1 MNTERLL
8 REVEK
13 RLGDLDAAA
22 RAEVLQVLGDE
33 LLRERRRTRDF
44 PGTVQNERERRVEAE
59 TLREVLEAI
68 TRQAR
73 LEETIGEVLKQ
84 LARIV
89 PVESCSLALT
99 DGQGSFRIIAGRG
112 FDDSTGMGGRTFR
125 DPLTDAIL
133 ESRWPVS
140 ITDVREDERF
150 VVLPGSEEIRSWA
163 GIPLLVEGDVI
174 GILSLDRHRVEPFD
188 EEELH
193 RAKAVAFSAAAAV
206 RKAQQLEQIQRY
218 ATLMERLV
226 EVDQAVFADKHP
238 DDVAH
243 LLLEGAMRIG
253 AHRSGL
259 LVLAGTD
266 GPLVAATAGAFDG
279 LAGRPAPVALLVRET
294 SRLAAAQLT
303 AAWGAFV
310 PIAEDLLL
318 VPLSTGEVDVG
329 TLVLLDADGET
340 ADDRLLGAYA
350 SRAAAAY
357 LHAVRLAG

>member
-13 RLGDLDAAA
+13 RLGELDAPA
-22 RAEVLQVLGDE
+22 RADVLQVLADE

-89 PVESCSLALT
+89 PMESCSLALKDEQ
-99 DGQGSFRIIAGRG
+99 DGFRIIAGRG
-112 FDDSTGMGGRTFR
+112 FDDTAEIVGRVFR

-133 ESRWPVS
+133 EGRWPVS
-140 ITDVREDERF
+140 VTDVREDERF
-150 VVLPGSEEIRSWA
+150 VVIPGAEEVRSWA

-243 LLLEGAMRIG
+243 LVLEGAMRIG

-259 LVLAGTD
+259 LVLAGTE
-266 GPLVAATAGAFDG
+266 GPHVAAAAGAFDG
-279 LAGRPAPVALLVRET
+279 LLGRPAPVALIVRET
-294 SRLAAAQLT
+294 ARLPAAQVT

-318 VPLSTGEVDVG
+318 VPLTTGEVDVG
-329 TLVLLDADGET
+329 TIVLVDADGET

-350 SRAAAAY
+350 SRAASAY

>member
-8 REVEK
+8 REVDK
-13 RLGDLDAAA
+13 RLGDLDDGA
-22 RAEVLQVLGDE
+22 RAEVLQVLEDE

-89 PVESCSLALT
+89 PVESCSLALK
-99 DGQGSFRIIAGRG
+99 DAQDSFRVIAGRG
-112 FDDSTGMGGRTFR
+112 CDDSTEIGGRAFR
-125 DPLTDAIL
+125 DQLTDAIL
-133 ESRWPVS
+133 ETRWPVS
-140 ITDVREDERF
+140 ITDVREDARF
-150 VVLPGSEEIRSWA
+150 VVLPGAEEIRSWA

-238 DDVAH
+238 DDVAR
-243 LLLEGAMRIG
+243 LVLEGAMRIG

-266 GPLVAATAGAFDG
+266 GPHVGAAEGAFEG
-279 LAGRPAPVALLVRET
+279 LAGRPAPVALIVRET
-294 SRLAAAQLT
+294 ARVPAAQVT

-318 VPLSTGEVDVG
+318 VPLTTGEVDVG
-329 TLVLLDADGET
+329 TIVLLDPDGET

>member
-1 MNTERLL
+1 M
-8 REVEK
+8 
-13 RLGDLDAAA
+13 
-22 RAEVLQVLGDE
+22 
-33 LLRERRRTRDF
+33 
-44 PGTVQNERERRVEAE
+44 
-59 TLREVLEAI
+59 LEAI
-68 TRQAR
+68 GRQAR

-89 PVESCSLALT
+89 PVASCSLSLKDDEDA
-99 DGQGSFRIIAGRG
+99 FRIIAGRG
-112 FDDSTGMGGRTFR
+112 FDDSAAVVGRVFR
-125 DPLTDAIL
+125 DALTDAVL
-133 ESRWPVS
+133 ESRWPVVVS
-140 ITDVREDERF
+140 DVREDERF
-150 VVLPGSEEIRSWA
+150 VVLPGAEEIRSWA

-259 LVLAGTD
+259 LVLAGTA
-266 GPLVAATAGAFDG
+266 GPHVAAAMGAFEG
-279 LAGRPAPVALLVRET
+279 LAGRPAPVALIVRET
-294 SRLAAAQLT
+294 SRVPAAQVT

-318 VPLSTGEVDVG
+318 VPLTTGDVDVG
-329 TLVLLDADGET
+329 TIVLLDPDGET

>member
-13 RLGDLDAAA
+13 RLGGLDDGA
-22 RAEVLQVLGDE
+22 RVEVMQVLDDE
-33 LLRERRRTRDF
+33 LMRERRRTRDF

-89 PVESCSLALT
+89 PVESCSLALR
-99 DGQGSFRIIAGRG
+99 DERDEFRVIAGRG
-112 FDDSTGMGGRTFR
+112 FDDTAQIGAVFR
-125 DPLTDAIL
+125 DALTDAIL
-133 ESRWPVS
+133 DTRWPVS
-140 ITDVREDERF
+140 IADVREDERF
-150 VVLPGSEEIRSWA
+150 VVIPGSEEIRSWA

-238 DDVAH
+238 DDVAR
-243 LLLEGAMRIG
+243 LVLEGALRIG

-259 LVLAGTD
+259 LVLAGPK
-266 GPLVAATAGAFDG
+266 GPHVAATEGAFDG
-279 LAGRPAPVALLVRET
+279 LAGRPAPVALIVRET
-294 SRLAAAQLT
+294 ARVPAAQVT
-303 AAWGAFV
+303 AAWGPFV

-318 VPLSTGEVDVG
+318 VPLTTGEVDVG
-329 TLVLLDADGET
+329 TIVLLDPDGET

>member
-13 RLGDLDAAA
+13 RLGDLDASA
-22 RAEVLQVLGDE
+22 RAGVLQVLDDE

-44 PGTVQNERERRVEAE
+44 PGTVENERERRVEAE

-89 PVESCSLALT
+89 PMESCSLALKT
-99 DGQGSFRIIAGRG
+99 EENGFRVIAGRG
-112 FDDSTGMGGRTFR
+112 FDDTAEIGVVFR
-125 DPLTDAIL
+125 DALTDAIL
-133 ESRWPVS
+133 ENRWPVS
-140 ITDVREDERF
+140 IADVREDQRF
-150 VVLPGSEEIRSWA
+150 VVIPGSEEIRSWA

-238 DDVAH
+238 DDVAL

-266 GPLVAATAGAFDG
+266 GPHVAAAAGAFEG
-279 LAGRPAPVALLVRET
+279 LVGRPAPVALIVRET
-294 SRLAAAQLT
+294 ARVPAAQVT

-318 VPLSTGEVDVG
+318 VPLTTGEVDVG
-329 TLVLLDADGET
+329 TIVLLDPDGET

>member
-8 REVEK
+8 REVDK
-13 RLGDLDAAA
+13 RLAALDGGV
-22 RAEVLQVLGDE
+22 RAEVLSVLGDE

-44 PGTVQNERERRVEAE
+44 PGTFQNERERRVEAE

-68 TRQAR
+68 GRQAR

-89 PVESCSLALT
+89 PVESCSLSLKDDDDA
-99 DGQGSFRIIAGRG
+99 FRIIAGRG
-112 FDDSTGMGGRTFR
+112 FDDSAAVVGRVFR
-125 DPLTDAIL
+125 DALTDAVL
-133 ESRWPVS
+133 ESRWPVVVS
-140 ITDVREDERF
+140 DVREDERF
-150 VVLPGSEEIRSWA
+150 VVLPGAEEIRSWA

-174 GILSLDRHRVEPFD
+174 GILCLDRHRVEPFD

-206 RKAQQLEQIQRY
+206 KKAQLLEQIQRY
-218 ATLMERLV
+218 AMLMERLV
-226 EVDQAVFADKHP
+226 EVDQAVFADGHP
-238 DDVAH
+238 EDVAR
-243 LLLEGAMRIG
+243 LLLDGAMRIG
-253 AHRSGL
+253 AHQSGL
-259 LVLAGTD
+259 LVLAGTE
-266 GPLVAATAGAFDG
+266 GPRVAATAGAFEG
-279 LAGRPAPVALLVRET
+279 LAGRPAPVALIVRET
-294 SRLAAAQLT
+294 SRVPAAQVT

-318 VPLSTGEVDVG
+318 VPLTTGDVDVG
-329 TLVLLDADGET
+329 TIVLLDPDGET

>member
-13 RLGDLDAAA
+13 RLGELDPSA
-22 RAEVLQVLGDE
+22 RAEVLRVLGDE

-73 LEETIGEVLKQ
+73 LEETIDEVLKQ

-89 PVESCSLALT
+89 PMESCSLALKVD
-99 DGQGSFRIIAGRG
+99 DGFRIIAGRG
-112 FDDSTGMGGRTFR
+112 FDDGAEIAGRVFR

-133 ESRWPVS
+133 EDRWPVS
-140 ITDVREDERF
+140 IADVREDDRF
-150 VVLPGSEEIRSWA
+150 VVIPGAEEIRSWA

-174 GILSLDRHRVEPFD
+174 GILSLDRHRVQPFD

-243 LLLEGAMRIG
+243 LVLEGAMRIG
-253 AHRSGL
+253 AHGSGL

-266 GPLVAATAGAFDG
+266 GPQVAATAGAFDG

-294 SRLAAAQLT
+294 SRVPATQVT
-303 AAWGAFV
+303 SAWGAFV
-310 PIAEDLLL
+310 PIAQDLLL
-318 VPLSTGEVDVG
+318 VPLTTGEVDVG
-329 TLVLLDADGET
+329 TIVLLDADGET

-350 SRAAAAY
+350 SRAASAY

>member
-89 PVESCSLALT
+89 PMESCSLALR
-99 DGQGSFRIIAGRG
+99 DEQNGFRVIAGRG
-112 FDDSTGMGGRTFR
+112 FDDSAQIGVVFR
-125 DPLTDAIL
+125 DALTDAIL
-133 ESRWPVS
+133 ENRWPVS
-140 ITDVREDERF
+140 IADVREDQRF
-150 VVLPGSEEIRSWA
+150 VVIPGSEEIRSWA

-193 RAKAVAFSAAAAV
+193 RA
-206 RKAQQLEQIQRY
+206 
-218 ATLMERLV
+218 
-226 EVDQAVFADKHP
+226 
-238 DDVAH
+238 
-243 LLLEGAMRIG
+243 
-253 AHRSGL
+253 
-259 LVLAGTD
+259 
-266 GPLVAATAGAFDG
+266 
-279 LAGRPAPVALLVRET
+279 
-294 SRLAAAQLT
+294 
-303 AAWGAFV
+303 
-310 PIAEDLLL
+310 
-318 VPLSTGEVDVG
+318 
-329 TLVLLDADGET
+329 
-340 ADDRLLGAYA
+340 
-350 SRAAAAY
+350 
-357 LHAVRLAG
+357 

>member
-8 REVEK
+8 REVDK
-13 RLGDLDAAA
+13 RLAALDGDA
-22 RAEVLQVLGDE
+22 RAEVLSVLGDE

-68 TRQAR
+68 GRQAR

-89 PVESCSLALT
+89 PVESCSLSLKDDEDA
-99 DGQGSFRIIAGRG
+99 FRIIAGRG
-112 FDDSTGMGGRTFR
+112 FDDSAAVVGRVFR
-125 DPLTDAIL
+125 DALTDAVL
-133 ESRWPVS
+133 ESRWPVVVS
-140 ITDVREDERF
+140 DVREDERF
-150 VVLPGSEEIRSWA
+150 VVLPGAEQIRSWA

-174 GILSLDRHRVEPFD
+174 GILCLDRHRVEPFD

-206 RKAQQLEQIQRY
+206 KKAQLLEQIQRY
-218 ATLMERLV
+218 AMLMERLV
-226 EVDQAVFADKHP
+226 EVDQAVFADSHP
-238 DDVAH
+238 EDVAR
-243 LLLEGAMRIG
+243 LLLDGAMRIG
-253 AHRSGL
+253 AHQSGL
-259 LVLAGTD
+259 LVLAGTE
-266 GPLVAATAGAFDG
+266 GPRVAATAGAFEG
-279 LAGRPAPVALLVRET
+279 LAGRPAPVALIVRET
-294 SRLAAAQLT
+294 SRVPAAQVT

-318 VPLSTGEVDVG
+318 VPLTTGDVDVG
-329 TLVLLDADGET
+329 TIVLLDPDGET